1 MNSVIE
7 RDQTILTTVQ
17 PNENINPS
25 DTHNAVND
33 YVYMQLD
40 DNNQSSTLTEAL
52 EMRIIQAQESPELV
66 SVKPERTVA
75 IRTRQET
82 NENYESMTSHESTER
97 ESRQEGKKY
106 QIQFCMIYF
115 NAACLICLFVVAGVF
130 ICKILL

>member
-1 MNSVIE
+1 MNSERE

-17 PNENINPS
+17 PNENFNSS
-25 DTHNAVND
+25 DTCNAVNG

-40 DNNQSSTLTEAL
+40 DNQSPTLNEVL
-52 EMRIIQAQESPELV
+52 EMRTIQPQETPELV
-66 SVKPERTVA
+66 SVKPERTDA

-82 NENYESMTSHESTER
+82 NENYENMTSHESTER
-97 ESRQEGKKY
+97 ESRQEGEKY

-115 NAACLICLFVVAGVF
+115 NAACLICLFVAAGVL